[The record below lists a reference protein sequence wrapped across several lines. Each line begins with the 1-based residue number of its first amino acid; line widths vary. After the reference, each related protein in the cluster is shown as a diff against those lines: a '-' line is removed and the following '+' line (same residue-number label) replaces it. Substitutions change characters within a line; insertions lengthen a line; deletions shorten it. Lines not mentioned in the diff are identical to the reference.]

1 MVREARARRMVSVN
15 FMFEVAEKRRRIF
28 SWNNETQEVSIL
40 YVPSVSLSGFL
51 SLFNPLSTN
60 R

>member
-40 YVPSVSLSGFL
+40 YLLSVYQAFYLY
-51 SLFNPLSTN
+51 STH
-60 R
+60 